1 MAGFLHKLFCV
12 SLFAESRSNSM
23 GHVYLHSPS
32 DVFGSLISDTEEF
45 LEDFQMNHRGSIGTN
60 VYTPISQS
68 PITPPISPPPQFR
81 IIAALPLAGAS
92 ITNIDRDENETD
104 QNALVEFNRK
114 KAQHEMFQ

>member
-1 MAGFLHKLFCV
+1 
-12 SLFAESRSNSM
+12 M

-45 LEDFQMNHRGSIGTN
+45 LDDYQMNHRGSMGTN
-60 VYTPISQS
+60 DVYTPISHS

-81 IIAALPLAGAS
+81 IRALPMAGAS
-92 ITNIDRDENETD
+92 ITPIGQDEDETD
-104 QNALVEFNRK
+104 PNALVEFNRK

>member
-1 MAGFLHKLFCV
+1 
-12 SLFAESRSNSM
+12 M

-45 LEDFQMNHRGSIGTN
+45 LEDFQLNHRGSLGTN
-60 VYTPISQS
+60 VYTPICQS

-81 IIAALPLAGAS
+81 VCPAIKPSPDQLQDEEQAS
-92 ITNIDRDENETD
+92 GSANEAEK
-104 QNALVEFNRK
+104 NALVEFNRK